1 LPAGCVDRIVEP
13 QPLIRLPHPG
23 ANGSTA
29 PLLDGAIE
37 LRGQVLPVA
46 ALHRRLNLA
55 PAPRQEPQAYII
67 LRDADGLG
75 AIGID
80 QTRQLIELRRS
91 DIVPTPGDEHGA
103 ALAGVVALPEGGLL
117 RIIAPDRLWN
127 GA

>member
-1 LPAGCVDRIVEP
+1 M
-13 QPLIRLPHPG
+13 
-23 ANGSTA
+23 
-29 PLLDGAIE
+29 LDGAIE

-91 DIVPTPGDEHGA
+91 DILPTPGDEHGA